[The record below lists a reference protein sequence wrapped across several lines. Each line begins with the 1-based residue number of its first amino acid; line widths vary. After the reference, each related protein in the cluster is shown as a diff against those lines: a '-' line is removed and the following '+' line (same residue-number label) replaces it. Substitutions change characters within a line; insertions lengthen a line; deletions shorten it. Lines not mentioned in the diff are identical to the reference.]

1 VKFWLLTTEYPPFYG
16 GGISTYCYHTC
27 CMLSEKGHQVTV
39 FVNDRKVRSLE
50 IEQKTE
56 ARIIRFNPGFTKT
69 DAFLGNI
76 AHLSY
81 EFAMIVKK
89 FIEQEGKPDH
99 IESQDYNGIAYFL
112 LQHRACL
119 FDWCQEIP
127 IVITM
132 HSPSFLYLAYNQ
144 APVYKRPNFWIGEME
159 RFCIQ
164 AADLVISP
172 SQYLIDE
179 LKKQF
184 AIRTSNLHVIPNPYQ
199 FVSIANKS
207 KDADILNNSLTFYG
221 KLSPQKGA
229 FRILKEFQELWDKGF
244 NESFTMIGGQEI
256 VFSPSGK
263 TMGTIIKKEYAS
275 YIKKGFLKLKD
286 KISPAE
292 RAEFL
297 SGSTLFIIPSI
308 VDNLPYA
315 VLELMSLGKILIV
328 SKQGG
333 HSEIISADQ
342 DGFIFD
348 YSQEGSFEQIL
359 KKVLVLSKEER
370 IKISK
375 HAIKKI
381 VENYSYD
388 HIYSSKIK
396 LLNNLKASKIG
407 SKQFPFIRTIP
418 LRIKEPGMLQS
429 NDSLL
434 SVIIPYYNLGPYLD
448 EAVNSVLNVTYKNIE
463 IIIVNDGSCDP
474 QSIEKLEKYRDHKA
488 IRVVDKKNTGLA
500 DTRNVAADLARGS
513 FMAFL
518 DADDTVAPTYY
529 EKAMK
534 ILLQYENVHFVGA
547 WTQYFGN
554 SKVVWPT
561 FNPEPPLILTHNCI
575 NSSSLVYKT
584 KAFLDSGKNDPAFKI
599 GLEDYESVINMKAA
613 GLNGVAIPEVL
624 FNYRVRSHSMIK
636 NSTTEVRADYY
647 NKIEVKHKAFFL
659 EYKKEIEQ
667 LIKNNGLPLSLDN
680 STLDELPFQHLPVVG
695 PFVRKLF
702 LFAKATPRLKK
713 IMLRLKNVIGKQ

>member
-1 VKFWLLTTEYPPFYG
+1 VKYWLLTTEYPPFFG

-27 CMLSEKGHQVTV
+27 CMLSEKGHQMTV
-39 FVNDRKVRSLE
+39 FVNDRSVRSIV
-50 IEQKTE
+50 IEQKKE
-56 ARIIRFNPGFTKT
+56 ARIIRFNPNRTKT

-119 FDWCQEIP
+119 SDWCQQIP
-127 IVITM
+127 ILITM
-132 HSPSFLYLAYNQ
+132 HSPSFLYLLYNQ
-144 APVYKRPNFWIGEME
+144 APAYKRPNFWIGEME

-179 LKKQF
+179 LKQQF
-184 AIRTSNLHVIPNPYQ
+184 TIRTSNLHVIPNPYQ
-199 FVSIANKS
+199 FVSPENKP
-207 KDADILNNSLTFYG
+207 AGVEILNNSLTFYG
-221 KLSPQKGA
+221 KLSPQKGT
-229 FRILKEFQELWDKGF
+229 FKILKEFQALWDKGF

-256 VFSPSGK
+256 VFSPVGK
-263 TMGTIIKKEYAS
+263 TMGAIIKKEYAS
-275 YIKKGFLKLKD
+275 YIKKGLLNLKD
-286 KISPAE
+286 KISPEE

-297 SGSTLFIIPSI
+297 SGLTLFIIPSI
-308 VDNLPYA
+308 VDNLPYV
-315 VLELMSLGKILIV
+315 VLELMSLGKIVIV

-333 HSEIISADQ
+333 HSEIISAEQ

-348 YSQEGSFEQIL
+348 YYQAGSFEQVL
-359 KKVLVLSKEER
+359 MKVLALSKEER
-370 IKISK
+370 IKISQ

-381 VENYSYD
+381 MGNYSYD
-388 HIYSSKIK
+388 HIYSTKIK
-396 LLNNLKASKIG
+396 LLNNLKIAQTS

-418 LRIKEPGMLQS
+418 LRIKEINTLQL

-434 SVIIPYYNLGPYLD
+434 SVIIPYYNLGAYLD
-448 EAVNSVLNVTYKNIE
+448 EAVNSVLNSTYKSIE
-463 IIIVNDGSCDP
+463 LIIVNDGSSDR
-474 QSIEKLEKYRDHKA
+474 QSIEKLEKYRDHKV
-488 IRVVDKKNTGLA
+488 IRVLDKKNTGLA
-500 DTRNVAADLARGS
+500 DTRNIGADAAKGS
-513 FMAFL
+513 FIAFL

-529 EKAMK
+529 DKAIK
-534 ILLQYENVHFVGA
+534 ILERYENVHFVGA

-554 SKVVWPT
+554 SKVIWPT

-584 KAFLDSGKNDPAFKI
+584 KAFLGFGKNDPDFKI
-599 GLEDYESVINMKAA
+599 GLEDYESIISMKAA

-624 FNYRVRSHSMIK
+624 FNYRVRSNSMIR
-636 NSTTEVRADYY
+636 NSNAEVRADYY
-647 NKIEVKHKAFFL
+647 NKIAVKHRSFFSGYEQEVK
-659 EYKKEIEQ
+659 Q
-667 LIKNNGLPLSLDN
+667 LIRNNGLPLSLDN
-680 STLDELPFQHLPVVG
+680 STLDELPFQDFPVVG
-695 PFVRKLF
+695 PFVRKMF
-702 LFAKATPRLKK
+702 LFVKATPRLKK
-713 IMLRLKNVIGKQ
+713 IVLVLKRMRGKQ